1 MIRVLTDAKQINWMR
16 CARTDKGVHAAGNL
30 LSLKMQIPGDY
41 DVIERAN
48 SFLPEQIRIWGN
60 QRKKKTISL
69 VELIFLD
76 RLCSRH
82 RFLSCKD
89 IM

>member
-60 QRKKKTISL
+60 QRKKKNNLT
-69 VELIFLD
+69 
-76 RLCSRH
+76 R
-82 RFLSCKD
+82 
-89 IM
+89 